1 MRDVDLRAVILLML
15 TLGAAAA
22 VAETR
27 CEKLERVDALNE
39 CLGEELDAA
48 DKSLN
53 AAYAD
58 LRRKLPSER
67 QELLKKA
74 EASWISWRDKDCE
87 FEASAAIGG
96 TAYQSLYVSCQI
108 EATKSRTRLLQNWR
122 KPS

>member
-1 MRDVDLRAVILLML
+1 MRGVDLRAAIAIALML
-15 TLGAAAA
+15 GATVA
-22 VAETR
+22 VAQTR
-27 CEKLERVDALNE
+27 CDKIERVDALSE

-58 LRRKLPSER
+58 LRRKLPTER

-74 EASWISWRDKDCE
+74 EVSWVSLRDKDCE
-87 FEASAAIGG
+87 FEASAAMGG
-96 TAYQSLYVSCQI
+96 TGYQPLYLSCQI
-108 EATKSRTRLLQNWR
+108 EATKSRTRLLQHWL